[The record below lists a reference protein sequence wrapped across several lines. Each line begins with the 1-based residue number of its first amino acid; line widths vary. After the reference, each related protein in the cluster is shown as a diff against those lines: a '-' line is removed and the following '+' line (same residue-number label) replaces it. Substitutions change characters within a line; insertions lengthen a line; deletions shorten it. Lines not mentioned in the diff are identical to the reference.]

1 MRINSLWKLLRSR
14 LNAQWIAC
22 RLISDRK
29 SVQYG
34 IRFSYPIY
42 ISIVLLGVLSKNPY
56 ILLLTALIALLGM
69 KLPMH
74 PLDYVYNHGV
84 TKLIGTNTIPGR
96 GSELQV
102 NSTVALIFTLV
113 VVSLILFRIQIN
125 YSILAILYLL
135 SSIFFLWIFIS
146 KKDSDAAK
154 QSKSL

>member
-1 MRINSLWKLLRSR
+1 MRINTLWKLLRSR

-22 RLISDRK
+22 KLISDRK

-42 ISIVLLGVLSKNPY
+42 ISIVLLGVFLENPY
-56 ILLLTALIALLGM
+56 ILFVAALIALLGM

-74 PLDYVYNHGV
+74 PLDYVYNQAV
-84 TKLIGTNTIPGR
+84 AKLIGASKIPGR

-102 NSTVALIFTLV
+102 NSTVALVFTLV

>member
-1 MRINSLWKLLRSR
+1 
-14 LNAQWIAC
+14 
-22 RLISDRK
+22 LISDRK

-42 ISIVLLGVLSKNPY
+42 ISIVLLGVFLENPY
-56 ILLLTALIALLGM
+56 ILFVAALIALLGM

-74 PLDYVYNHGV
+74 PLDYVYNQAV
-84 TKLIGTNTIPGR
+84 AKLIGASKIPGR

-102 NSTVALIFTLV
+102 NSTVALVFTLV

>member
-1 MRINSLWKLLRSR
+1 MRSR

-22 RLISDRK
+22 KLISDRK

-42 ISIVLLGVLSKNPY
+42 ISIVLLGVFLENPY
-56 ILLLTALIALLGM
+56 ILFVAALIALLGM

-74 PLDYVYNHGV
+74 PLDYVYNQAV
-84 TKLIGTNTIPGR
+84 AKLIGASKIPGR

-102 NSTVALIFTLV
+102 NSTVALVFTLV

>member
-1 MRINSLWKLLRSR
+1 MRIITLWNLLRSR

-34 IRFSYPIY
+34 IRFSYPLY
-42 ISIVLLGVLSKNPY
+42 ILIVLLGVLSENPY
-56 ILLLTALIALLGM
+56 VLFIAAVIALLGM

-84 TKLIGTNTIPGR
+84 AKLIGASKIPGR

-102 NSTVALIFTLV
+102 NSTVALIFTSV
-113 VVSLILFRIQIN
+113 VIALILFNVPIN
-125 YSILAILYLL
+125 YSILAIVYLL
-135 SSIFFLWIFIS
+135 SSIFFLMIFLLN
-146 KKDSDAAK
+146 KDSNSLK